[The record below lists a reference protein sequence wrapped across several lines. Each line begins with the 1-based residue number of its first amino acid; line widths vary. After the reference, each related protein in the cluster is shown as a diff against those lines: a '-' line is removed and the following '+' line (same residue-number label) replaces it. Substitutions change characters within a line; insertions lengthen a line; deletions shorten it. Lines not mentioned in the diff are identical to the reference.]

1 MRILTCILV
10 ACLVTAC
17 APPTEAPATA
27 LPRHDGS
34 GLVAV
39 YAVGG
44 RNVRVL
50 IVRPPSIVLAHES
63 FVPSDQLIRSV
74 HWTDAGLIIETNA
87 ERFALD
93 THTWVL
99 ASFPSPSDGVASARA
114 RPRS

>member
-1 MRILTCILV
+1 MRIVTCILV
-10 ACLVTAC
+10 AWLVAAC
-17 APPTEAPATA
+17 APSTNPATT

-63 FVPSDQLIRSV
+63 FVPPDQSIRSV
-74 HWTDAGLIIETNA
+74 RWTDAGVVIETNA

-99 ASFPSPSDGVASARA
+99 ASLPSPSDGVASARA